1 MFGNILVTCSTGGL
15 GTLVINVLL
24 AQNVPPETLFAQTRN
39 LSHPHAVFFAEKGIT
54 VRKADYNNENSVKE
68 ALVGIETLIF
78 ISSGNFDRWRQHEN
92 VLKYIN
98 DSSTLKY
105 IIYTSYI
112 QCDKCKAKCKVCQG
126 HLKTEQGIRES
137 GIPYTIFRMT
147 LFPEYVLFD
156 MMGSTTHA
164 LKSGLWNHPAGS
176 SKVNLVARSDV
187 AEALYKV
194 LADRREHENK
204 TYEIVS
210 SSLNTFSNIA
220 QILSKATGKI
230 IVYAPLPL
238 DVYRSALK
246 KEGYHDDHVEYL
258 EDGAKEIADGQLDII
273 DPALENILGRK
284 PKTMSEYLP
293 TLFCK
298 PNDPQ
303 RGHYPCA

>member
-15 GTLVINVLL
+15 GTLTINVLL
-24 AQNVPPETLFAQTRN
+24 AQKVPPETLFAQTRD
-39 LSHPHAVFFAEKGIT
+39 LSHPTAVRFAEKGVT
-54 VRKADYNNENSVKE
+54 VRKANYNNEISIKE

-78 ISSGNFDRWRQHEN
+78 ISSGDFDRWGQHEN
-92 VLKYIN
+92 VLNCIK
-98 DSSTLKY
+98 DSSNLKY

-126 HLKTEQGIRES
+126 HLKTEEGLKKT

-147 LFPEYVLFD
+147 LFPEYVFFD
-156 MMGSTTHA
+156 MMGLAHA
-164 LKSGLWNHPAGS
+164 LTSGLWNHPAGS

-194 LADRREHENK
+194 LTDQKSHENK

-210 SSLNTFSNIA
+210 GNSTTFSNIA
-220 QILSKATGKI
+220 HILSKVIGKI
-230 IVYAPLPL
+230 IVYEPMAL
-238 DVYRSALK
+238 DAYATALK
-246 KEGYHDDHVEYL
+246 KEGYPDDHVEYL
-258 EDGAKEIADGQLDII
+258 EDGANEIADGKLDII

-284 PKTMSEYLP
+284 PKSMIEYVP
-293 TLFCK
+293 MLFRK